1 MSAAIVHASAVL
13 IRSRGVLIRGP
24 SGAGKSSLLLS
35 LLHADPAD
43 AHLVADDRA
52 VVTRR
57 AEGLSMAPSEELA
70 GLIEV
75 RGQGIFKRP
84 HTAPAPVDL
93 VVDIRSAADCARLPD
108 ASERTVDILGVRVR
122 RVFIAS
128 QAANGPA
135 RVAFALAEL
144 DDPSLIAS

>member
-43 AHLVADDRA
+43 AQLVADDRA

-75 RGQGIFKRP
+75 RGQGTSNVLIPPPRRSIWLLISAP
-84 HTAPAPVDL
+84 RRIAPAFPT
-93 VVDIRSAADCARLPD
+93 P
-108 ASERTVDILGVRVR
+108 
-122 RVFIAS
+122 
-128 QAANGPA
+128 ANG
-135 RVAFALAEL
+135 RSIFWG
-144 DDPSLIAS
+144 